1 MISQTRDCT
10 TGVSACAL
18 RVRTSLSAAMPA
30 AALLALCGALCED
43 AFAQSPLATDIKRSE
58 IQAVVDA
65 PNLGTDRQIKVV
77 DIGTHN
83 VAVGVLR
90 RGKTT
95 PGAPVPAINHAEVT
109 EVYYVVSGS
118 GTLLT
123 GGTVEKSEAV
133 PADSEIVKVAVGPS
147 NRAIFKEPAQ
157 KRKVDAGDMVIIP
170 AGVYHGF
177 TDVADHIEYVSVRSD
192 PKHVLPAGYVSP
204 PLQGKGA
211 SK

>member
-1 MISQTRDCT
+1 M
-10 TGVSACAL
+10 V
-18 RVRTSLSAAMPA
+18 
-30 AALLALCGALCED
+30 LCGALS
-43 AFAQSPLATDIKRSE
+43 AAAAQSNLATDIKASE
-58 IQAVVDA
+58 IQTVAAA

-90 RGKTT
+90 RGKTM
-95 PGAPVPAINHAEVT
+95 PGAPVGAINHTEVT

-123 GGTVEKSEAV
+123 GGTVENAKAA
-133 PADSEIVKVAVGPS
+133 PADSEIVRVAVGPS
-147 NRAIFKEPAQ
+147 NNAIFKEAAQ
-157 KRKVDAGDMVIIP
+157 KRKLEAGDMVIIP

-177 TDVADHIEYVSVRSD
+177 TDITDHIEYVSVRSD

-204 PLQGKGA
+204 PLQGKDSG
-211 SK
+211 K

>member
-1 MISQTRDCT
+1 MAYQQSVKIWLW
-10 TGVSACAL
+10 GACAL
-18 RVRTSLSAAMPA
+18 V
-30 AALLALCGALCED
+30 ALV
-43 AFAQSPLATDIKRSE
+43 FNAQSAHAQPNLATDIKAADIE
-58 IQAVVDA
+58 AVAEA
-65 PNLGTDRQIKVV
+65 PAGGADRQIKVV

-95 PGAPVPAINHAEVT
+95 PGAPVGAINHEQVT

-123 GGTVEKSEAV
+123 GGTVDNVKAV
-133 PADSEIVKVAVGPS
+133 AADTEIYRVAVGPS
-147 NRAIFKEPAQ
+147 NQGVFREPAQ
-157 KRKVDAGDMVIIP
+157 KRKLEAGDMVIIP

-177 TDVADHIEYVSVRSD
+177 TDVTDHIEYVAVRSD

-204 PLQGKGA
+204 VLKPSGGK
-211 SK
+211 

>member
-1 MISQTRDCT
+1 MRYVT
-10 TGVSACAL
+10 SA
-18 RVRTSLSAAMPA
+18 VV
-30 AALLALCGALCED
+30 LALPWGACI
-43 AFAQSPLATDIKRSE
+43 FAQPKIATDIKASE
-58 IQAVVDA
+58 IQKVVDA

-95 PGAPVPAINHAEVT
+95 PGAPLAAINHEQVT

-123 GGTVEKSEAV
+123 GGTVENPRPSPPEG
-133 PADSEIVKVAVGPS
+133 EIVKVAVGPS
-147 NRAIFKEPAQ
+147 NNAVFKEPAQ
-157 KRKVDAGDMVIIP
+157 KRKLEAGDMVIIP

-177 TDVADHIEYVSVRSD
+177 TDVTDHIEYVSVRSD

-204 PLQGKGA
+204 ALQPGK
-211 SK
+211 

>member
-1 MISQTRDCT
+1 MAYRK
-10 TGVSACAL
+10 SAKHWL
-18 RVRTSLSAAMPA
+18 V
-30 AALLALCGALCED
+30 LALSWGALTLVTSNVL
-43 AFAQSPLATDIKRSE
+43 AQPKLATDIKASE

-65 PNLGTDRQIKVV
+65 PTGGTDRQIKVV

-95 PGAPVPAINHAEVT
+95 PGAPVGAINHEQVT

-123 GGTVEKSEAV
+123 GGTVDNVK
-133 PADSEIVKVAVGPS
+133 PAAPDSEIVKVAVGPS
-147 NRAIFKEPAQ
+147 NNGVFREPAQ
-157 KRKVDAGDMVIIP
+157 KRKLEAGDMVIIP

-177 TDVADHIEYVSVRSD
+177 TDVTDHIEYVSVRSD
-192 PKHVLPAGYVSP
+192 PNQVLPPGYVSP
-204 PLQGKGA
+204 VIKAAPGK
-211 SK
+211 